1 VSAAQAP
8 GLEEALQ
15 QAVREG
21 TPYVILDGK
30 VAASDRCREKSVSR
44 KGREIDSW
52 YSGKYRG

>member
-1 VSAAQAP
+1 MIAAQAP

-21 TPYVILDGK
+21 TPYVILHGK
-30 VAASDRCREKSVSR
+30 VVASDRCREKSVSR